1 MNNGIMTVKDYPN
14 HPVIGTFY
22 YGFDQ
27 QVYLCDSYEHN
38 AGFWMTN
45 VLDHSLRKCVS
56 GSAIDRTWH
65 SAQNDWRRD
74 RPDDVQ
80 GKEYDVVDTTV
91 GADLIDSVKAMD
103 SEVVGKG
110 EWVALFVWH
119 LDAKKFVR
127 RVREAAVLLAAKAA
141 PAQQPGAAACAQ
153 A

>member
-1 MNNGIMTVKDYPN
+1 MTNAVLTVKDYPK

-65 SAQNDWRRD
+65 SAQNDWRRLSQ
-74 RPDDVQ
+74 DDVTD
-80 GKEYDVVDTTV
+80 KEYLVVDTTV
-91 GADLIDSVKAMD
+91 APELLEAKTMMD
-103 SEVVGKG
+103 KDVIGKS
-110 EWVALFVWH
+110 EWVALFVWYG
-119 LDAKKFVR
+119 DSTKFIR
-127 RVREAAVLLAAKAA
+127 RVREAAAKVPFDSTKGRVLTTAA
-141 PAQQPGAAACAQ
+141 
-153 A
+153 